1 MKNKSWEMI
10 GKNSLKKRKTDAP
23 ELVRKETV
31 IHRAWATL
39 SVFQETGWQERAVG
53 EVQILKQQRT
63 DLVRLKMKDE
73 DEALLLNQL
82 VTEDWLAGLKK
93 MGLSSW
99 RWRAGTGRAREDFA
113 LELLTQGD
121 CVEFKRVLENEVKRS
136 SVFSKLK
143 NMLYF

>member
-1 MKNKSWEMI
+1 M
-10 GKNSLKKRKTDAP
+10 
-23 ELVRKETV
+23 
-31 IHRAWATL
+31 
-39 SVFQETGWQERAVG
+39 FQETGWQERAVG

-121 CVEFKRVLENEVKRS
+121 CEEFKRALENGVKRS